1 MPEAIDFTEARAQM
15 VARQLA
21 GRGISDRR
29 VLDAMRAVPREAFVA
44 EQLAGFAYDDGPL
57 PVEEGQT
64 ISQPYIVALMLEA
77 ARIAPEDTVLEIG
90 AGSGYAAA
98 VMSRLARRVVAI
110 ERHGVLARLAAQ
122 RLRLLGCDNVEII
135 CTDGTRGWPEAAPYD
150 AIIVSAG
157 SPDVPDALKR
167 QLAGGGRLVIPV
179 GHSEHHQTLLRLT
192 RRDGEDFSRE
202 NLGLV
207 SFVPL
212 IGEQGWPS
220 PGDRGPRPGEA
231 DP

>member
-1 MPEAIDFTEARAQM
+1 MPEAMDFTEARAQM

-29 VLDAMRAVPREAFVA
+29 VLDAMRTVPREAFVA
-44 EQLAGFAYDDGPL
+44 ERLAGFAYDDGPL
-57 PVEEGQT
+57 PVEAGQT

-77 ARIAPEDTVLEIG
+77 ARIEPEDTVLEIG

-110 ERHGVLARLAAQ
+110 ERHDILARLAAE
-122 RLRLLGCDNVEII
+122 RLRRLGCDNAEII
-135 CTDGTRGWPEAAPYD
+135 CADGTRGWPEAAPYD

-157 SPDVPDALKR
+157 SPDVPQALKQ

-192 RRDGEDFSRE
+192 RRDGKDLSRE
-202 NLGLV
+202 NLGPV

-212 IGEQGWPS
+212 IGEQGWPAL
-220 PGDRGPRPGEA
+220 DERGPWPGE
-231 DP
+231 PEP

>member
-122 RLRLLGCDNVEII
+122 RLRHLGCDNVEII

-150 AIIVSAG
+150 AIIVSA
-157 SPDVPDALKR
+157 
-167 QLAGGGRLVIPV
+167 

-231 DP
+231 DS